1 MDTVEIRRQRASMLP
16 SKPYLSSPV
25 DSTQLLTLYSTPD
38 PSVEVEQDPKHTATS
53 TLRKAIGVPVCAV
66 KVSRN
71 FRSTKSETQSNKR
84 RKNGF
89 AGVKSPLVEMGVAS
103 EGETLSDIEFLFS
116 DDEAPT
122 ANGESKSKGKAVA
135 M

>member
-1 MDTVEIRRQRASMLP
+1 MDTVEIRRQRASMSS
-16 SKPYLSSPV
+16 SKLYVFPPV
-25 DSTQLLTLYSTPD
+25 DCTQLTLYSTPD

-89 AGVKSPLVEMGVAS
+89 AGVKSPMVEMGVAS

>member
-1 MDTVEIRRQRASMLP
+1 LFS
-16 SKPYLSSPV
+16 V
-25 DSTQLLTLYSTPD
+25 DCTQLTPYSAPD
-38 PSVEVEQDPKHTATS
+38 ASVEVEQDPKHTATS

-71 FRSTKSETQSNKR
+71 FRSTKGEAQSNKR

-89 AGVKSPLVEMGVAS
+89 SASKSPMVEMCVAS

-116 DDEAPT
+116 EDEAPT
-122 ANGESKSKGKAVA
+122 ASDESKSKGKAIV